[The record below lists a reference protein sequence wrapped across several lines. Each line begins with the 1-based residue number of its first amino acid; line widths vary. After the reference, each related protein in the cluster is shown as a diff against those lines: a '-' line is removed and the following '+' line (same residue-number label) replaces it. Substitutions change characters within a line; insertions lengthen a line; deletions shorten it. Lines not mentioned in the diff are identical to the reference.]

1 MGEIRKGKEVRGMGE
16 GGKEKSEGVNGREKA
31 VRGGENEEPDEVG
44 LWGKWSR
51 GSRKGGR
58 AF

>member
-1 MGEIRKGKEVRGMGE
+1 MVRGMGE

>member
-1 MGEIRKGKEVRGMGE
+1 MVRGMGE

-44 LWGKWSR
+44 L
-51 GSRKGGR
+51 
-58 AF
+58 